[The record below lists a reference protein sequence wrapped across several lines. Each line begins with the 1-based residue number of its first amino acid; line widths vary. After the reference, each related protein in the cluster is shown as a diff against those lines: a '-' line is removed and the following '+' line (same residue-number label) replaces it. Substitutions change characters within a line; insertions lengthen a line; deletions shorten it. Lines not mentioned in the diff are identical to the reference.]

1 MEELIFFLNSI
12 HPLSKDTSD
21 FLMSRL
27 QFVEISKKSFVLREG
42 DVCREIYFVTKG
54 LLRCFYKKNEKD
66 VSAWFMK
73 EGDVVISVE
82 SFLKQ
87 TKSKENIQA
96 LEDCSLYYINYD
108 ELQLAYSNFSDFNSI
123 DRILTE
129 KYYLLS
135 EQRLY
140 SLRMQRASEK
150 YLFLLNHFP
159 QILLRVPLK
168 YIASYLGITEETLS
182 RIRAMKILIDNYQE
196 LHKVLVI

>member
-1 MEELIFFLNSI
+1 MEELMFFLNSI
-12 HPLSKDTSD
+12 HPLSKETRD
-21 FLMSRL
+21 FIMSRL
-27 QFVEISKKSFVLREG
+27 QFIEISKKDFVLREG
-42 DVCREIYFVTKG
+42 NVCQDIYFVARG
-54 LLRCFYKKNEKD
+54 LLRCFYNKDEKE

-82 SFLKQ
+82 SFLNQ

-96 LEDCSLYYINYD
+96 LEDCSLFYINYD
-108 ELQLAYSNFSDFNSI
+108 ELQFAYSNFSDFNSI
-123 DRILTE
+123 GRILTE

-182 RIRAMKILIDNYQE
+182 RIRAMKY
-196 LHKVLVI
+196 

>member
-1 MEELIFFLNSI
+1 MGLINNSIMEELIFFLNSI
-12 HPLSKDTSD
+12 HPLSKDTND

-27 QFVEISKKSFVLREG
+27 QFVEISKKSFLLREG

-54 LLRCFYKKNEKD
+54 LLRCFYNKNEKD
-66 VSAWFMK
+66 VSSWFMK

-123 DRILTE
+123 GRILTE

-182 RIRAMKILIDNYQE
+182 RIRAMKY
-196 LHKVLVI
+196 